1 MGTFQKIFKF
11 LGSLPLYASVRE
23 CAIIMNA
30 RFAFESSKEL
40 DCNVSFS
47 RALRA
52 YVKVVYKHI
61 LKVP

>member
-11 LGSLPLYASVRE
+11 LGSLPLYASARA

-30 RFAFESSKEL
+30 RVAFEPFKEL
-40 DCNVSFS
+40 NCNVSFS

-52 YVKVVYKHI
+52 YVKVVYEHI
-61 LKVP
+61 